1 MPYEW
6 NTTSDP
12 DAGTPRETLHL
23 WPHQSLQPR
32 GYVGFISAT
41 ALLLCLPLM
50 AVMGSLVLWGLLPF
64 LVLALGGIIFA
75 LDKNRKDNQILET
88 LELGPED
95 ALLTRS
101 TARGARQSWSCNRYW
116 TRVELR
122 DNGPVPN
129 YVTLTGNGRE
139 VEIGAFLSEDERKD
153 LYHELVRTIRA
164 PSG

>member
-6 NTTSDP
+6 
-12 DAGTPRETLHL
+12 TPPRPSPKPATDWTLSL
-23 WPHQSLQPR
+23 WPYRSLLR
-32 GYVGFISAT
+32 RDFVLFMAAT
-41 ALLLCLPLM
+41 CLIIALPL
-50 AVMGSLVLWGLLPF
+50 VTVLGSAILWGLLPF

-75 LDKNRKDNQILET
+75 LDRNRKDNQILET